1 MACMSSGFLTATA
14 YTSSPSATS
23 SSPCSPSSLSFPCS
37 PSCCLSKYLQRQ
49 QTVATATATAAAT
62 AVCAAQRI
70 NSQDEFSFRYFRLSP
85 SVSVCVCWCVCAL
98 LMLFRHFQ
106 LFVCTTYG
114 RKMLPQRTHVSVAPD
129 IPDQLSCSPV
139 ALLPLYICSALLV
152 CKSLWS
158 RNGSS
163 INIIHQAYPRN
174 AFIRR
179 LNLCEY
185 LFPLSQ
191 LQFSENYSRRVSSSA
206 AEVIDC
212 RVRMQN
218 NRNDFQVQRID

>member
-14 YTSSPSATS
+14 YTSSPS
-23 SSPCSPSSLSFPCS
+23 SPPSLSFPCS

-85 SVSVCVCWCVCAL
+85 SVYVCVCWCVCAL

-129 IPDQLSCSPV
+129 IPDQLSPAPPLLFSLSISVRLCSCANHFGAV
-139 ALLPLYICSALLV
+139 TD
-152 CKSLWS
+152 
-158 RNGSS
+158 
-163 INIIHQAYPRN
+163 QA
-174 AFIRR
+174 
-179 LNLCEY
+179 
-185 LFPLSQ
+185 
-191 LQFSENYSRRVSSSA
+191 
-206 AEVIDC
+206 
-212 RVRMQN
+212 
-218 NRNDFQVQRID
+218 